1 MTTIDRYLLILFF
14 KVLTI
19 CFVSLVG
26 LYIVIDFMNNL
37 EEFLTY
43 LKHPK
48 GGPYV
53 LVEYY
58 GPRALQFFDKTAGML
73 AMIAVVFAITMLQ
86 RTSELTSLM
95 AAGIAPA
102 RVMRPLLMAAVFVS
116 ALGVA
121 NREFG
126 LPAVRDSLSR
136 NAQTWLGESARKC
149 TPRYDIRTD
158 ILIAGKATRGK
169 HRQIEEPQFQL
180 PSELAAWGRQIS
192 AKAAFQE
199 PASERH
205 PAGYLLTGVT
215 QPANLAQLSSAALEG
230 ELVLLSHSD
239 TSWLKPGE
247 CFVVSMVPFEQLT
260 IGGAWRNNL
269 SSYELIVGLYNETI
283 EPGADIRVLLH
294 KRLLQ
299 PLVDF
304 SLVLLGIPLVLTR
317 GSRNIFLAAGLC
329 AGLMAILQF
338 VLLTCHGLGSNYLLN
353 PIWATWIPVLVF
365 APLAYVAARPL
376 WD

>member
-1 MTTIDRYLLILFF
+1 MTTIDRYLLLLFF

-43 LKHPK
+43 LKHPE

-86 RTSELTSLM
+86 RTSELTALM
-95 AAGIAPA
+95 AAGISPS
-102 RVMRPLLMAAVFVS
+102 RVILPLLVAAGVVS
-116 ALGVA
+116 ALGVV

-136 NAQTWLGESARKC
+136 NAQTWLGENARKC

-169 HRQIEEPQFQL
+169 DRQIVEPQFQL
-180 PSELAAWGRQIS
+180 PPELAVWGRQIT
-192 AKAAFQE
+192 AKAAYQS
-199 PASERH
+199 PATDQH

-215 QPANLAQLSSAALEG
+215 QPANLSQLPSATLES
-230 ELVLLSHSD
+230 ETVLLSHVD
-239 TSWLKPGE
+239 TPWLKPGE

-260 IGGAWRNNL
+260 IGGAWRPFL
-269 SSYELIVGLYNETI
+269 SSYELITGLYNETV

-299 PLVDF
+299 PIIDF

-317 GSRNIFLAAGLC
+317 NSRNIFLAAGLC
-329 AGLMAILQF
+329 AGLMAVLQL
-338 VLLTCHGLGSNYLLN
+338 VLLTCHGLGSTYLLD
-353 PIWATWIPVLVF
+353 PLWATWIPVLTF
-365 APLAYVAARPL
+365 APLAYVVARPL